1 MTTITLSG
9 TPGSGKSTIAE
20 MLHTQLSI
28 QYIYSGMIFRNLAQ
42 QHQMSLEEFGKYCET
57 HEAVDRELD
66 QQQIEILQ
74 KGNVLLEGRLAGWLA
89 YREQIPAVKIMI
101 TAETDI
107 RVNRIIQREGGD
119 FNQCKQELLKREKSE
134 WKRYNTYYN
143 IDLHDTSIYDLVI
156 DSSEK
161 SPEEILDIILKYLNG

>member
-20 MLHTQLSI
+20 MLHTYLSI
-28 QYIYSGMIFRNLAQ
+28 PYVYSGMIFRDLAK

-57 HEAVDRELD
+57 HDEVDRELD
-66 QQQIEILQ
+66 QKQIEILQ

-89 YREQIPAVKIMI
+89 HQEDIPAVKIMI

-107 RVNRIIQREGGD
+107 RVERIIQREGGD
-119 FNQCKQELLKREKSE
+119 FDQCKEALLKREKSE
-134 WKRYNTYYN
+134 WKRYKTYYD
-143 IDLHDTSIYDLVI
+143 IDLHDIRIYDLVI
-156 DSSEK
+156 DSSKK
-161 SPEEILDIILKYLNG
+161 SPDQILDIIITHLNG